1 MALYPLGVSLDK
13 TVHVPKNFVIPLDL
27 VANRWE
33 KVRAAGVFVS
43 LDFLIDVK
51 PVSQIVNCV

>member
-13 TVHVPKNFVIPLDL
+13 TVHIPKNFVIPLDL

-33 KVRAAGVFVS
+33 EVRAAGVFVS
-43 LDFLIDVK
+43 LDFLIYVK